1 MTRVGAMT
9 KPLRSPVVGY
19 NHNLRYRGRLFHVQ
33 TEDSG
38 PVNPHVFT
46 HLFYEGTILSSK
58 KLQYAAESHE
68 DAVKVQMQQL
78 HKSMMR
84 ELTAGDHDQRVIA
97 FFATRGQEAFSEPA
111 PARPA
116 APPAAAV
123 APPPAA
129 AAAPASQVVT
139 GELSSIAP
147 AGAPAAPQLGVP
159 VVQVSGVVAGS
170 IDNGGARRPA
180 PAPAAI
186 PPAAKA
192 TPRPVV
198 MVKPTAM
205 KRPPMVFSS
214 SADGVV
220 VQRSVVVAVGSPQPG
235 APQAQV
241 SSEPTA
247 RIRPAAVVGEPAGQA
262 PPPHASQ
269 TTMADAAPIAR
280 GRAPGGGENA
290 FSDLVSDKSLDE
302 VILEY
307 LSDDNEPP
315 ERR

>member
-1 MTRVGAMT
+1 MTRDGAMT

-58 KLQYAAESHE
+58 KLQYSAESHE

-84 ELTAGDHDQRVIA
+84 ELTAGDHDQRVTA
-97 FFATRGQEAFSEPA
+97 FFAARGQEAFSEP
-111 PARPA
+111 PPSRPQA
-116 APPAAAV
+116 PAAA
-123 APPPAA
+123 APAA
-129 AAAPASQVVT
+129 AAAPPPAAQVVT
-139 GELSSIAP
+139 GELFAAP
-147 AGAPAAPQLGVP
+147 VGAPAPALGVP

-180 PAPAAI
+180 PAAI
-186 PPAAKA
+186 PPGAKA

-247 RIRPAAVVGEPAGQA
+247 RIRPAAVVGEPTGQA

-269 TTMADAAPIAR
+269 ATMADAAPIAR
-280 GRAPGGGENA
+280 GRAPSGGENA